1 MHTTYAT
8 TGDDMFGIGKKNKQ
22 DDTAESAARQS
33 PAPAEPAAPAAPVAD
48 LGLAKGRISLEKR
61 QTVSLTKTQKTT
73 VTISWPNRTDYD
85 VYALVRYRD
94 GHVETVSQFGTK
106 DDRAFSP
113 RTADGAVVHLGDQR
127 RGARGA
133 TTTTADEVIEI
144 SLTPEIDRIVPVVYS
159 AQSNGTGSFRRYQVG
174 MTIDNGVGDVVE
186 IAARDA
192 DSNDK
197 VYSCVPGVITNGEQV
212 QVEKVELYSAPKSER
227 RPVVN
232 PDGSVTMDAGPVN
245 AYK

>member
-1 MHTTYAT
+1 
-8 TGDDMFGIGKKNKQ
+8 MFGIGKKNKQ
-22 DDTAESAARQS
+22 DSAGDTAAT
-33 PAPAEPAAPAAPVAD
+33 PAPAAGSAAAAGQVTD
-48 LGLAKGRISLEKR
+48 LGIASGRISLEKR
-61 QTVSLTKTQKTT
+61 QTVSLRKTQKTT

-85 VYALVRYRD
+85 VYAMVRYRD

-106 DDRAFSP
+106 EDRAFTP

-133 TTTTADEVIEI
+133 TTMADEVVEI
-144 SLTPEIDRIVPVVYS
+144 TLTPEIDRIVPVVYS

-174 MTIDNGVGDVVE
+174 MTIDNGAGDVVE

-212 QVEKVELYSAPKSER
+212 HVEKVELYSAPKSER

-232 PDGSVTMDAGPVN
+232 ADGSVTMDAGPVN

>member
-1 MHTTYAT
+1 
-8 TGDDMFGIGKKNKQ
+8 MFGIGKKDKQ
-22 DDTAESAARQS
+22 DDAAGTAA
-33 PAPAEPAAPAAPVAD
+33 PAPAPAPAPVAAGPVTD
-48 LGLAKGRISLEKR
+48 LGVVSGRISLEKR
-61 QTVSLTKTQKTT
+61 QTVSLRKTQKTT
-73 VTISWPNRTDYD
+73 VTISWPNSTDYD

-106 DDRAFSP
+106 TDRAFTP
-113 RTADGAVVHLGDQR
+113 RTADGAVVHMGDQR

-133 TTTTADEVIEI
+133 TTMADEVVEI
-144 SLTPEIDRIVPVVYS
+144 TLTPEIDRIVPVVYS
-159 AQSNGTGSFRRYQVG
+159 AQSNGTGSFRRYRVG
-174 MTIDNGVGDVVE
+174 MTIDNGAGDVVE

-212 QVEKVELYSAPKSER
+212 HVEKVELYSAPKSER

-232 PDGSVTMDAGPVN
+232 ADGTVTMDAGPVN